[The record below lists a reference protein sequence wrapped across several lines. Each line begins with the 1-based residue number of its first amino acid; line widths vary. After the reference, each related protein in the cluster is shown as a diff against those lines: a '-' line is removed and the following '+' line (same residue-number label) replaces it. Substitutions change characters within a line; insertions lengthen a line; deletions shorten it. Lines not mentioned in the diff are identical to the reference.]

1 MSLFSTGET
10 QNPDWIQA
18 HRSISLLLNGLGY
31 NPVGNIF
38 SRCAPYSLEGEFN
51 SILRQ
56 SGRKCRFNGRSRR
69 RNVCLIRRDI
79 AGFESWRK
87 GWLVVVRKR
96 DLEKLTTEVMQLR
109 EFLPRVLNGHL
120 IQMLYKART
129 AQRMKEHLVQ
139 EQEQLRQ
146 ECVHLQSRLNAVLN
160 ECQKEREEK
169 LLLREQLWQTG
180 TELQQQAEFCS
191 GLGSAA
197 CSLLWSCSARED
209 TVSHWLADGKLQA
222 FLAVTAQTLEI
233 FVKSLDEE
241 VKTQV
246 EDHNCQEHQFV
257 LALARTITNIA
268 AVTCG
273 QDFLSNSAYNLLD
286 TLMNLLGRMNPGVF
300 PRLKVLML
308 MAVYNV
314 SISVKGLK
322 HITENPALLPLIW
335 KMLDEGDWEVCLHSL
350 RLLQSVEEVLLLL
363 GSSLLDPN
371 LQACVSKLTS
381 SMQVS
386 LRLTAQQTLEDLQA
400 LQQGWGCK
408 KNSL

>member
-257 LALARTITNIA
+257 LALARTIT
-268 AVTCG
+268 
-273 QDFLSNSAYNLLD
+273 
-286 TLMNLLGRMNPGVF
+286 
-300 PRLKVLML
+300 K
-308 MAVYNV
+308 
-314 SISVKGLK
+314 
-322 HITENPALLPLIW
+322 
-335 KMLDEGDWEVCLHSL
+335 GDWEVCLHSL

-400 LQQGWGCK
+400 LQQAADAGRPVLTLSD
-408 KNSL
+408 NFLM

>member
-87 GWLVVVRKR
+87 V
-96 DLEKLTTEVMQLR
+96 
-109 EFLPRVLNGHL
+109 
-120 IQMLYKART
+120 
-129 AQRMKEHLVQ
+129 KEHLVQ

-400 LQQGWGCK
+400 LQQAADAGRPVLTLSD
-408 KNSL
+408 NFLM